1 MVRLDA
7 VQGYLLKTLPRDM
20 KVAIKIIVSKKL
32 EACVIL
38 LSVMALTVLVSLL
51 AMWVT
56 TGNLPSVAVNT
67 DYWGLAFQRLRG
79 ATVRELPATLVETL
93 RIYLGYP
100 AIWFTFERIG
110 FEEQARTLAMDT
122 TTVFPVINL
131 RYLLDNAPI
140 GLLLTF
146 YMVLSRYRA
155 RGMRPVRSQKATQI
169 LSISLPSGGSAM
181 GSALAPMACC
191 GGTAVQSVA
200 SVMGFVATAPAA
212 ILVSRLSVVAVATLL
227 ILGIARTARKI
238 CGAGTVS

>member
-20 KVAIKIIVSKKL
+20 KVALKIIVLKKL
-32 EACVIL
+32 ETCVIL
-38 LSVMALTVLVSLL
+38 LSVMALTVVVSLL
-51 AMWVT
+51 AMRVA

-67 DYWGLAFQRLRG
+67 DYWGLAFQRVRG
-79 ATVRELPATLVETL
+79 ATVRELPAALLETM
-93 RIYLGYP
+93 RIYQDYP

-131 RYLLDNAPI
+131 RYLIDNAPLV
-140 GLLLTF
+140 LLLTF
-146 YMVLSRYRA
+146 YMVLSRQRIQ
-155 RGMRPVRSQKATQI
+155 GMRLVRSQKAAQI

-181 GSALAPMACC
+181 GSILAPMACC
-191 GGTAVQSVA
+191 GGTAVQAVA

-212 ILVSRLSVVAVATLL
+212 ILASRLSVVAVATLL